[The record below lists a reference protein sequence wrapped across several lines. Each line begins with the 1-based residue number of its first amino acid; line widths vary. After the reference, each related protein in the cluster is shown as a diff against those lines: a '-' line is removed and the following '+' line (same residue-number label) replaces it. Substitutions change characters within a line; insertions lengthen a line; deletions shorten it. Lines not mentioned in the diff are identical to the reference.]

1 MNAKII
7 YYFVFDGLVD
17 YEASYALV
25 AINNPQFQR
34 EPNGYKVVVVS
45 ETTIPIIT
53 AGGVHITP
61 DVTLSEI
68 DTKQAAMLILPGGA
82 KWEKGGNMEVIDTAK
97 KILKDGGVVA
107 AICGATLGLAKAGL
121 LDKRQHTSNAPEYLS
136 SSGYRG
142 ASNYVDT
149 DAITDSGIITA
160 GGVFPTGFA
169 REIAEALQLYEA
181 DVADAWYHLIKT
193 GDKKYFFELV
203 QHAQHTH

>member
-34 EPNGYKVVVVS
+34 EPNGYKVVTVGD
-45 ETTIPIIT
+45 TTEAITT
-53 AGGVHITP
+53 AGGVRILP
-61 DVTLSEI
+61 DATLSEI
-68 DTKQAAMLILPGGA
+68 DAKQAAMLILPGGV
-82 KWEKGGNMEVIDTAK
+82 KWEKGGNMEVIASVQK
-97 KILKDGGVVA
+97 VLQEGGVIA

-149 DAITDSGIITA
+149 DAITDTGIITA
-160 GGVFPTGFA
+160 GGVFPTAFA
-169 REIAEALQLYEA
+169 REVADALQLYEE

-193 GDKKYFFELV
+193 GDRKYFFDLV